1 MVEKSYF
8 KIDGLDCAEEVAVL
22 KKEIGTKQGI
32 IELDFDILNA
42 RMAVSYDPQIISRQE
57 IISSVNSTGM
67 KAIPWQQRTEK
78 PHTSFWWRKGR
89 LITTCLSGAL
99 LLTGFAS
106 HWFIHRSFFHAI
118 APDYKGEEMIFP
130 LVSIIFYVS
139 AVVTGLLFIAPKAL
153 RALMRFRADMNLL
166 MTVAVFGAI
175 IIGEWF
181 EAATITFLFAV
192 AELLEQWSITRAR
205 RAIETLLD
213 LSPPTARVKFPDGSS
228 LEKPI
233 EDVPVGSIVI
243 VLAGEKIPLDGKIKT
258 GVSAINQAPI
268 TGESIPVTKEPG
280 DVIYAGTINGD
291 SVLEFETSKPANDTA
306 LVRIIHMVEQAQS
319 RRAQTEQW
327 IEKFAHYY
335 TPAMMVL
342 ALAFGVVPPLIVG
355 GWMEWFYRGL
365 VMLVIACP
373 CALVISTPVSIVS
386 GLTSAARNG
395 VLIKGGVYLETIG
408 NLKALALDKTG
419 TLTYGKPQV
428 QQIVPFNEHSEKEL
442 LEIAAALEA
451 NSEHPLAKAVI
462 EKARVNGIRAEP
474 ATDFSATKGK
484 GATAKIEGRP
494 YWIGSHRLMDEQGQE
509 TQDVH
514 NKAES
519 LEDSGHSVIAIGNE
533 KHVCGLI
540 GVADTLREDIPQI
553 IKAIKNSGV
562 EHITMLTGD
571 NKGTASAIA
580 RMAGVDEY
588 KAELLPEDKVNIVDS
603 LVAKFGC
610 AAMIGDGI
618 NDAPALAAATVGIAM
633 GAVGSDAAIETAD
646 IALMSDELS
655 KLPWLL
661 NHSKRTL
668 GIIKANIIFSLGV
681 KFVFIVLAVLG
692 LASLWMAIAAD
703 MGASLL
709 VIFNSLRLLRS
720 H

>member
-1 MVEKSYF
+1 
-8 KIDGLDCAEEVAVL
+8 
-22 KKEIGTKQGI
+22 
-32 IELDFDILNA
+32 
-42 RMAVSYDPQIISRQE
+42 
-57 IISSVNSTGM
+57 
-67 KAIPWQQRTEK
+67 
-78 PHTSFWWRKGR
+78 
-89 LITTCLSGAL
+89 
-99 LLTGFAS
+99 
-106 HWFIHRSFFHAI
+106 
-118 APDYKGEEMIFP
+118 
-130 LVSIIFYVS
+130 
-139 AVVTGLLFIAPKAL
+139 
-153 RALMRFRADMNLL
+153 
-166 MTVAVFGAI
+166 
-175 IIGEWF
+175 
-181 EAATITFLFAV
+181 
-192 AELLEQWSITRAR
+192 
-205 RAIETLLD
+205 
-213 LSPPTARVKFPDGSS
+213 
-228 LEKPI
+228 
-233 EDVPVGSIVI
+233 
-243 VLAGEKIPLDGKIKT
+243 
-258 GVSAINQAPI
+258 
-268 TGESIPVTKEPG
+268 
-280 DVIYAGTINGD
+280 VIYAGTINGD